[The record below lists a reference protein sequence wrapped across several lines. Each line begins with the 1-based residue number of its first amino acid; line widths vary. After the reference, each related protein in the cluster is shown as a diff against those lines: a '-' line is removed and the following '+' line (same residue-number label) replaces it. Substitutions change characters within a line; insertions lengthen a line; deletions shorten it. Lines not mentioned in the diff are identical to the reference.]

1 MEASNVKSFKKVA
14 AVNLDRYL
22 EFCIGA
28 EEYAI
33 PLLMVREVI
42 SVPETTPIP
51 KSPPHFLGIMNLR
64 GQVISV
70 VDMRKKLKIVQK
82 NESDKDE
89 AVIIVDIG
97 GLNIGV
103 VVDSINKVLAFSKE
117 ELCEMPEVDQQINT
131 KYILGVYKKDHSLT
145 ILLDIAKVL
154 DVQDMQTLTQQ
165 KEAA

>member
-1 MEASNVKSFKKVA
+1 MEPNNNVTKLKKGSM
-14 AVNLDRYL
+14 VNLNRYL
-22 EFCIGA
+22 EFCLGT

-51 KSPPHFLGIMNLR
+51 KSPSHFLGIMNLR

-70 VDMRKKLKIVQK
+70 VDMRKKLKIETK
-82 NESDKDE
+82 SLLEE

-97 GLNIGV
+97 GINIGV
-103 VVDSINKVLAFSKE
+103 VVDSINKVLAFAE
-117 ELCEMPEVDQQINT
+117 DEVCIMPEVENQVNT
-131 KYILGVYKKDHSLT
+131 QYILGVYKKEHSLT
-145 ILLDIAKVL
+145 ILLDIARVL
-154 DVQDMQTLTQQ
+154 DLQDMHAIQAN

>member
-1 MEASNVKSFKKVA
+1 MDGNNNVTKLKKGGM
-14 AVNLDRYL
+14 VNLNRYL
-22 EFCIGA
+22 EFCLGT

-70 VDMRKKLKIVQK
+70 VDMRKKLKIEAKSVL
-82 NESDKDE
+82 EE

-97 GLNIGV
+97 GINIGV
-103 VVDSINKVLAFSKE
+103 VVDSINKVLAFSME
-117 ELCEMPEVDQQINT
+117 EICEMPEVENQINT
-131 KYILGVYKKDHSLT
+131 QYILGVFKKEHTLT
-145 ILLDIAKVL
+145 ILLDIARVL
-154 DVQDMQTLTQQ
+154 DMHDMNAIHAN

>member
-1 MEASNVKSFKKVA
+1 MDDKNFKSSKKTVA
-14 AVNLDRYL
+14 INLNRYL
-22 EFCIGA
+22 EFCIGSQD
-28 EEYAI
+28 YAI

-51 KSPPHFLGIMNLR
+51 KAPPHFLGIMNLR

-70 VDMRKKLKIVQK
+70 VDMRKKLKIVAK
-82 NESDKDE
+82 AEKEE

-103 VVDSINKVLAFSKE
+103 VVDSINKVLAFSQDE
-117 ELCEMPEVDQQINT
+117 VCEMPEVDQQINT
-131 KYILGVYKKDHSLT
+131 QYIIGVFKKESSLT
-145 ILLDIAKVL
+145 VLLDIAKVL
-154 DVQDMQTLTQQ
+154 DLHDMSAVHGH

>member
-1 MEASNVKSFKKVA
+1 MDQNNNVTKFQKKGA
-14 AVNLDRYL
+14 AVNLNRYL
-22 EFCIGA
+22 EFCLGA

-51 KSPPHFLGIMNLR
+51 KSPAHFLGIMNLR

-70 VDMRKKLKIVQK
+70 VDMRKKLKIEAKADV
-82 NESDKDE
+82 EE

-103 VVDSINKVLAFSKE
+103 VVDSINKVLAIAE
-117 ELCEMPEVDQQINT
+117 DEVCEMPEVEHQINT
-131 KYILGVYKKDHSLT
+131 QYIHGVFKKEHSLT
-145 ILLDIAKVL
+145 VLLDIAKVL
-154 DVQDMQTLTQQ
+154 DIQDLQMINSN

>member
-1 MEASNVKSFKKVA
+1 MEQNNNVTNLKKGSM
-14 AVNLDRYL
+14 VNLNRYL
-22 EFCIGA
+22 EFCLGT

-51 KSPPHFLGIMNLR
+51 KSPSHFLGIMNLR

-70 VDMRKKLKIVQK
+70 VDMRKKLKIEAKSVV
-82 NESDKDE
+82 EE

-97 GLNIGV
+97 GINIGV
-103 VVDSINKVLAFSKE
+103 VVDSINKVLAFAQDE
-117 ELCEMPEVDQQINT
+117 ICEMPEVEHQVNT
-131 KYILGVYKKDHSLT
+131 QYILGVFKKEHSLT
-145 ILLDIAKVL
+145 VLLDIARVL
-154 DVQDMQTLTQQ
+154 DLQDMSAIHIQ

>member
-1 MEASNVKSFKKVA
+1 MDTGNNVTRLKKGSM
-14 AVNLDRYL
+14 VNLNRYL
-22 EFCIGA
+22 EFCLGT

-51 KSPPHFLGIMNLR
+51 KSPSHFLGIMNLR

-70 VDMRKKLKIVQK
+70 VDMRKKLKIEAKSVL
-82 NESDKDE
+82 EE

-97 GLNIGV
+97 GINIGV
-103 VVDSINKVLAFSKE
+103 VVDSINKVLAFAE
-117 ELCEMPEVDQQINT
+117 DEICEMPEVEHQINT
-131 KYILGVYKKDHSLT
+131 QYIIGVFKKEHSLT
-145 ILLDIAKVL
+145 VLLDIARVL
-154 DVQDMQTLTQQ
+154 DLKDMQAIQHN